1 MSKKKWNDF
10 NRVGRAQFAFTP
22 QEGDI
27 GKYQMKLKK
36 DDTVVILSENSGWYK
51 GHLKDKPEVHGMFPA
66 NYVKLLDESDT
77 ARTHRQRGDTV
88 VPTKPGQKG
97 SEVISEAEQI
107 QNLLKEVNSTI
118 KAWTKL
124 SRELLADPTKE
135 TTDTNYFR
143 IKSNIG
149 MLLHWHHGFSSLCWN
164 YVR

>member
-1 MSKKKWNDF
+1 MSKKKWNEF

-77 ARTHRQRGDTV
+77 ARCAVSRYTV
-88 VPTKPGQKG
+88 ASGG
-97 SEVISEAEQI
+97 RR
-107 QNLLKEVNSTI
+107 STGCT
-118 KAWTKL
+118 AVAVSL
-124 SRELLADPTKE
+124 S
-135 TTDTNYFR
+135 
-143 IKSNIG
+143 
-149 MLLHWHHGFSSLCWN
+149 SS
-164 YVR
+164 RH